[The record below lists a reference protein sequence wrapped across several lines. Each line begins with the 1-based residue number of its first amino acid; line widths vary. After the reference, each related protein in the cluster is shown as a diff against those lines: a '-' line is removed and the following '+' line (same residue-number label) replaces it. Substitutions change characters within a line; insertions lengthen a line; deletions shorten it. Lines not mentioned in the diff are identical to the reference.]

1 MTAKKNFCGAYL
13 FLGPENGKKQAAIN
27 ELRKKFGEGSPPE
40 ETVFYAGETPAAQ
53 IVSIVQNYSLFAQ
66 SRLFI
71 VKNAEQIK
79 EKDASLIALCVKELE
94 DDTILIL
101 VSDEIKLAAGLMNAC
116 QKEKQQIFYELFESQ
131 KSEWVRSFFLD
142 KGYRIEPDGIDTI
155 LEFVA
160 NDTESLRQE
169 CSKLM
174 LFLPKDRPVAA
185 EDVEQWL
192 IHSREETPFSLFSRI
207 AAGDVSKA
215 VESLHTMLAAGES
228 VTGIL
233 AGLAGCFKKLRDY
246 LALLKNGEPNS
257 VDTVKKIGVFMPKAK
272 NDYVNAAR
280 RCNAAHINTC
290 IALTAE
296 YDIQTRGASDA
307 VWKSALMDVYLLKVM
322 ASGE

>member
-1 MTAKKNFCGAYL
+1 MTAKKSICGAYI
-13 FLGPENGKKQAAIN
+13 FIGPENGKKQAAIN
-27 ELRKKFGEGSPPE
+27 ELRKKMSEPE

-53 IVSIVQNYSLFAQ
+53 IVSIVQNHSLFAQ

-71 VKNAEQIK
+71 IKNADQIK
-79 EKDASLIALCVKELE
+79 EKEAALIASCMKELE
-94 DDTILIL
+94 DDTIVIL

-116 QKEKQQIFYELFESQ
+116 PKEKQQIFYELFENQ

-142 KGYRIEPDGIDTI
+142 EGYRIEPDGIDTI

-160 NDTESLRQE
+160 NDTESLRRE

-174 LFLPKDRPVAA
+174 LFLPKDRPASA

-192 IHSREETPFSLFSRI
+192 VHSREETPFSLFSRI
-207 AAGDVSKA
+207 AAGDTSRA

-233 AGLAGCFKKLRDY
+233 AGLAACYKKLRDY
-246 LALLKNGEPNS
+246 LALLENGEPNN

-272 NDYVNAAR
+272 TDYVNAAR
-280 RCNAAHINTC
+280 RCSAAHINTC
-290 IALTAE
+290 LALTAE

-307 VWKSALMDVYLLKVM
+307 LWKSVLMDVYLLKVM
-322 ASGE
+322 GNGE